1 MSQIDELRTTTAN
14 KDQEIMDCR
23 KAIERLQISVQ
34 QLTSQLEK
42 CQKNATIDSKKIST
56 LESKVDE
63 LSSNLL
69 TFSFRISTRKEVI
82 GKIQESEMFE
92 LPSLSYQFQ
101 INALLEDGKTENLI
115 IWVISTLR
123 SQCPTKC
130 ILRSF
135 FD

>member
-92 LPSLSYQFQ
+92 LPSLSVS
-101 INALLEDGKTENLI
+101 D
-115 IWVISTLR
+115 
-123 SQCPTKC
+123 KC
-130 ILRSF
+130 FVGRWKN
-135 FD
+135 